1 MSPRFNQY
9 PYVQRDP
16 LHSPP
21 TSQRSLSPASYQG
34 RSPRDTQNQR
44 KISREE
50 IKSRVDR
57 PFTSMIDK
65 EIALQKSYDGPSTI
79 MAEPSQYL
87 EPLKSSL
94 PRNFREPIMSSTQKS
109 VDINPFVTDSH
120 DLFPL
125 VPDASPRSS
134 GQGSRG
140 HTPRMVSVKNKVRLE
155 HHFLV

>member
-9 PYVQRDP
+9 PYHVQRDP

-21 TSQRSLSPASYQG
+21 TSQRSLSPTSYQG

-65 EIALQKSYDGPSTI
+65 EIALQKSYEGPSTI
-79 MAEPSQYL
+79 MAEPSQYR

-140 HTPRMVSVKNKVRLE
+140 HSPRMVSVKNKVRLE
-155 HHFLV
+155 HHF